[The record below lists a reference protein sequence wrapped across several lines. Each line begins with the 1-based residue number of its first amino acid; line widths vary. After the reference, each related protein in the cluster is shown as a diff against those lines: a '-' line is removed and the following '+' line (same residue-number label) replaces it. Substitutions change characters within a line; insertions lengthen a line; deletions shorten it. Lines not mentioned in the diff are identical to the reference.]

1 MRTLVMK
8 FGGTTLARTEGLTQ
22 LVGIVLYERERWD
35 RLMLVVSALEG
46 VTDQLIDAAHLAQF
60 AQQRGYRRIV
70 SNLRQRHLALAESL
84 PLDQNERSV
93 LQANID
99 TLLSDLLA
107 MCESLGGASE
117 GQAASDS
124 FDAIIGV
131 GERLT
136 ARFVAALLR
145 HSGLRSVALDTTEL
159 IITDNV
165 RANAN
170 PDMEATRARMETQ
183 LLPMLERG
191 IMPVLTGFIGATTTG
206 KPTTLGRGGSDYT
219 AAILG
224 VCANATEI
232 WIWTDVDGVMS
243 ADPLEIADARS
254 IRKLSI
260 TEATE
265 MAFFGARVLHP
276 RMLLLLRGREIAL
289 RVRNLFAPQQPGTLV
304 RDSTAQLEDGFQAVT
319 SIAAIALQTAS
330 SGSLAKVT
338 ALVDD
343 VFFDTIGNHV
353 DVTITTQSPMHT
365 LICFVVPNAAGQE
378 AVHTL
383 NSALEDR
390 LQENSKWQV
399 KPVTIVTAIG
409 AQDAISPTGCLKIVT
424 ALAGIPV
431 LAIDYSP
438 ARCGISVVINVRD
451 TELAVNRLHESIL
464 Q

>member
-8 FGGTTLARTEGLTQ
+8 FGGTTLARAEGLTQ

-35 RLMLVVSALEG
+35 RLMLVVSALDG

-99 TLLSDLLA
+99 TLLSDMLT
-107 MCESLGGASE
+107 MCEALGDASS
-117 GQAASDS
+117 GHSASDS
-124 FDAIIGV
+124 FDEIIGV

-136 ARFVAALLR
+136 ARIVAALLR

-165 RANAN
+165 RANAK
-170 PDMEATRARMETQ
+170 PDMEATSARMETQ

-191 IMPVLTGFIGATTTG
+191 IMPVLTGFIGATMTG

-243 ADPLEIADARS
+243 ADPLEIAEARP
-254 IRKLSI
+254 IRNLSI

-265 MAFFGARVLHP
+265 MAFFGTRVLHP
-276 RMLLLLRGREIAL
+276 RMLLLLRGRDIAL

-304 RDSTAQLEDGFQAVT
+304 RDSSAQLSEGLQAVT
-319 SIAAIALQTAS
+319 SIAALALQSSS
-330 SGSLAKVT
+330 SGSLASMT

-343 VFFDTIGNHV
+343 VFFNTIGTHT
-353 DVTITTQSPMHT
+353 DITITTQSPMHT

-383 NSALEDR
+383 SAALEDR
-390 LQENSKWQV
+390 MQEKSTWHV
-399 KPVTIVTAIG
+399 KPVSIITAIG
-409 AQDAISPTGCLKIVT
+409 AQDAISLAGCLQIVT
-424 ALAGIPV
+424 ALAEIPI

-451 TELAVNRLHESIL
+451 TEFAINRLHQTIVH
-464 Q
+464 

>member
-1 MRTLVMK
+1 
-8 FGGTTLARTEGLTQ
+8 
-22 LVGIVLYERERWD
+22 
-35 RLMLVVSALEG
+35 
-46 VTDQLIDAAHLAQF
+46 
-60 AQQRGYRRIV
+60 
-70 SNLRQRHLALAESL
+70 
-84 PLDQNERSV
+84 V

-304 RDSTAQLEDGFQAVT
+304 RDSTAQLEDGLQAVT

-409 AQDAISPTGCLKIVT
+409 TQDAISPTGCMKIVA